1 MRSTETAEGKRALAS
16 ALRTLSRRDMSI
28 SELKRRLIARG
39 YPEELAGE
47 TVSRLREAGYL
58 DDRRFARQWAEAAIR
73 NGRGFGPRLR
83 LELARQRVPEDIA
96 GEVLAQLS
104 AEYDEMEI
112 LSALLARKFSGF
124 TPSSATDRE
133 KRRVIQYLQRRGFS
147 STAIFNAFRMTEGC

>member
-1 MRSTETAEGKRALAS
+1 LRSTEADEGKRALAS

-28 SELKRRLIARG
+28 SELTRRLIARG
-39 YPEELAGE
+39 FPETLAGE

-73 NGRGFGPRLR
+73 NGRGFGPKLR
-83 LELARQRVPEDIA
+83 LELARQRVPEEIA
-96 GEVLAQLS
+96 REVLESLAT
-104 AEYDEMEI
+104 EYDEMET

-147 STAIFNAFRMTEGC
+147 STAIFQALRMIEGC